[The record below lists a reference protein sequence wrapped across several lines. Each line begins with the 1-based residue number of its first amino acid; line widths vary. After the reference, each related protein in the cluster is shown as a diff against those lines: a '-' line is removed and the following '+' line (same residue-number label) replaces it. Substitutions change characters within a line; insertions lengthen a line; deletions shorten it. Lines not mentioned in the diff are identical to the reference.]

1 MNSTVAIRPRE
12 ESLKQKWAGVAEQ
25 MPVNPQQ
32 YSFDPPEREMRFIRV
47 QFPTDLEME
56 RYRWYREE
64 WYRRAKEFDPGEAPL
79 AVCCELVSACN
90 LNCSMCYT
98 ITEEYQSSVVGAQR
112 VLPWPVVRD
121 IIDECA
127 MIGVP
132 SMLFSWRGES
142 TLYKSLFDGKEYRFA
157 DVLAYARQKGILEI
171 TSLTNGF
178 NIDEDMAHA
187 IVAAEPSWLSVSI
200 DGLDVTYNKIRFPKV
215 APESESPFE
224 TVISNIRCIIAARDA
239 AGKTRPQIR
248 TNTIFPAIA
257 GNAQAYHT
265 FMEELGIG
273 WITVNELLD
282 FRGTGLDGDLL
293 PEDAVI
299 KDWACQYPF
308 QRLTVSANGV
318 ILPCTGAHNEESAL
332 LLGRYRGTKV
342 KMVTDTDGNTKE
354 ISLPE
359 TTIADAWK
367 SRKLEAI
374 RQMHRENRRTEI
386 RPGCQNCRHGAVK
399 HGVEWLPDNWDM
411 EKMEWKGRHWR
422 NG

>member
-1 MNSTVAIRPRE
+1 MQVQAIIRPRE
-12 ESLKQKWAGVAEQ
+12 EELKRKWQGAAEQ
-25 MPVNPQQ
+25 IPVNPQQ
-32 YSFDPPEREMRFIRV
+32 YSFDPPEREQRFIAA
-47 QFPTDLEME
+47 QFPSDEEMR

-64 WYRRAKEFDPGEAPL
+64 WYRRAKEYDPGEAPL

-98 ITEEYQSSVVGAQR
+98 ITEEFQSSVVGAQR
-112 VLPWPVVRD
+112 VLPWPIVCA

-127 MIGVP
+127 ALGVP

-142 TLYKSLFDGKEYRFA
+142 TLYRSVHNGKEYRLS
-157 DVLAYARQKGILEI
+157 DVLAYARQQGVLEI

-178 NIDEDMAHA
+178 AIDEDMARA
-187 IVAAEPSWLSVSI
+187 IVAAEPSWLSFSL
-200 DGLDVTYNKIRFPKV
+200 DGLGEIYNRIRFGNSRRG
-215 APESESPFE
+215 EDNPFE
-224 TVISNIRCIIAARDA
+224 TVVANIRRLIAIRDA
-239 AGKTRPQIR
+239 AGKSRPQIR
-248 TNTIFPAIA
+248 TNTIYPAIA
-257 GNAQAYHT
+257 QDPHGYHT
-265 FMEELGIG
+265 FMETLGVG
-273 WITVNELLD
+273 WVTVNELLD

-332 LLGRYRGTKV
+332 LLGRYRGTDIKR
-342 KMVTDTDGNTKE
+342 VTAADGTTRVVD
-354 ISLPE
+354 LPE
-359 TTIADAWK
+359 MTLAEAWQ
-367 SRKLEAI
+367 SRKLDVI
-374 RQMHRENRRTEI
+374 RQLHRENCRTEI

-399 HGVEWLPDNWDM
+399 HGVEWIPEDWDM
-411 EKMEWKGRHWR
+411 ERMEWKGHHWR